1 MSLIFHLA
9 PVSERLTLERVR
21 AQATYNYKARGFF
34 DLPVIESTFHAPKC
48 RPDSWLYV
56 AAPTGSSLAA
66 LSPSDKL
73 YVGSQTADRM
83 FQGDGMG
90 GNNFH
95 HAQMRAGNGND
106 TLLNYLSAGHRVD
119 IHRISA
125 LGLRQAVLGTEAFA
139 PTGAAAGTADPARR
153 LLVRAVRAPRGRQVM
168 ALEHG
173 AGRRAS
179 TGVISDD
186 WALIWI
192 CAGPVRLVT

>member
-9 PVSERLTLERVR
+9 PVFERYLTLERVR

-83 FQGDGMG
+83 FRGDGMG

-125 LGLRQAVLGTEAFA
+125 LGLRQAVLGTEALHRLA
-139 PTGAAAGTADPARR
+139 PLLEQPTRHVGYWFEQFVLHEDGKSWRWNTAQVEGRAR
-153 LLVRAVRAPRGRQVM
+153 
-168 ALEHG
+168 ALFQMIG
-173 AGRRAS
+173 
-179 TGVISDD
+179 
-186 WALIWI
+186 L
-192 CAGPVRLVT
+192 

>member
-9 PVSERLTLERVR
+9 PVFERYLTLERVH

-48 RPDSWLYV
+48 RSDSWLYV

-83 FQGDGMG
+83 FRGDGMG

-125 LGLRQAVLGTEAFA
+125 LGLRQAVLGTEALHRLA
-139 PTGAAAGTADPARR
+139 PLLEQPTRYVGYWFEQFVLHEDGKSWRWNTAQVEGRAR
-153 LLVRAVRAPRGRQVM
+153 
-168 ALEHG
+168 ALFQMIG
-173 AGRRAS
+173 
-179 TGVISDD
+179 
-186 WALIWI
+186 L
-192 CAGPVRLVT
+192 